1 MLNIFADKK
10 IDVSVL
16 VPVFGTEGTLLRCL
30 ESVKKQV
37 SDLFYIEIVV
47 VDDCSNGRDGEGRSC
62 REIVK
67 AFKKSCSLP
76 VKYVRHEQN
85 KGAFESRRTAVY
97 ESKGRWL
104 FMLDSDDYL
113 KENSLAE
120 IYRHA
125 KETGAQIIHADAEL
139 ITSIGG
145 DFQKEMAE
153 KVHNIH
159 FGALKGQQI
168 IQHFLIDMDITG
180 FMWGKLYDRELIMNA
195 LEHIPLVSCTMA
207 EDYLLFFWLAY
218 ECSVKE
224 YTYLGVKDTVYVYC
238 AETGVTSLM
247 KIKTIEDWRKIV
259 STASVFTSIFSEIE
273 NLPQD
278 QVSKV
283 LTEEI
288 LDCVKG
294 NCRSF
299 LAHNIFNYRQLVIPE
314 LKPQAYE
321 MLCDYWGRDFVEEI
335 EAALEERAHTKGK
348 C

>member
-159 FGALKGQQI
+159 FGALNGQQI

-224 YTYLGVKDTVYVYC
+224 YTDEVARLIGRDGILCRNWCYQPY
-238 AETGVTSLM
+238 
-247 KIKTIEDWRKIV
+247 
-259 STASVFTSIFSEIE
+259 E
-273 NLPQD
+273 N
-278 QVSKV
+278 K
-283 LTEEI
+283 
-288 LDCVKG
+288 
-294 NCRSF
+294 
-299 LAHNIFNYRQLVIPE
+299 NYRRLAKNSFNSLCIYVDFFRNRKSPSGSGQQSSYRRNFGLCKRQLP
-314 LKPQAYE
+314 
-321 MLCDYWGRDFVEEI
+321 
-335 EAALEERAHTKGK
+335 
-348 C
+348 